1 MGERLSTVLILIFFN
16 IVQACGQA
24 ATGGH
29 SCPEHQQSFQSSC
42 YEFVG
47 LQRSFL
53 RAQAWCEWGGGHLAF
68 IRNDETQQFL
78 QKHMQPEQNWWI
90 GLAPSFDNI
99 TLDTKGGIRWLDGSD
114 VIYSN
119 WISKPVLETGCGYI
133 STDSNSHWKM
143 TSDCNKEFYFVCE
156 FELGRSLSCMNH
168 STFLRCDSDQVIE
181 IQRSFYGRRT
191 PHYCRN
197 GISTSLTSSQE
208 QCGWDSVLDLV
219 SERCSGQQVCLA
231 VTDASSFGEPCPT
244 LGSYLVVEYN
254 CKYKASSVIDRRS
267 ADDSE
272 DDAFDDDVHI
282 RHKRKSDDSK
292 EKSCSYTLQS
302 STNATEIPSGVTIT
316 CLNCDTASVA
326 DKVKL
331 SINNTDCDKVYWSIE
346 DKSDLKDDCSNA
358 GKKKM
363 NLLKKGSKTTVDIET
378 NKLRVVQ
385 EDYLVEAICKRK
397 NQTFVFGS
405 FTIRVDLLNLQSNP
419 LLSITSDLL
428 IEMKDTDQVTELR
441 EQLLS
446 NICVALTNS
455 SLKDRDVLMVANA
468 IKNLVELEDEVNS
481 DAQVKGGFI
490 LESISYSLASIDLST
505 ANMSE
510 LRDAAQLIVESA
522 SHILQAFDSKREKN
536 IATYLVNGLD
546 AVQSF
551 MLANKTADLEP
562 AIITA
567 PHISIYANRISPQY
581 IQQAFTIPSINITS
595 ATFSLPNLGNN
606 ALANIIEPV
615 DVRMT
620 NFLIDP
626 WLDGLTLNSHVSGF
640 SLTTPDGQSIPVE
653 GLPLEIEILLPRP
666 QADLK
671 STVLDLSS
679 YSTMAINITSQNATL
694 VLKLE
699 PSEELPLNLLLGYQ
713 DYPSDSNYVAK
724 VTFPLEAN
732 SLVERYTWILKPS
745 ELAGDMGL
753 YYLLVR
759 PIVGPGVKSV
769 NASVTITSITAQ
781 CIFWKEKKS
790 EWSDSSCRVGPN
802 TTASVTQCLC
812 NHLTFFGSSFFVMPN
827 TVDPSKSAELFSNFA
842 QNPVVVCFI
851 GAIFLAYILVAI
863 WARRKD
869 LQDKVKVKVTVL
881 EDNDPFAEYRYLLK
895 ISTGHRIGASPSSR
909 VVVTIQGTEG
919 ECEPHH
925 LTDPEKP
932 VFERGAVDLF
942 LLTTPYSLGE
952 LQSIS
957 LWHDNSGDH
966 PAWYVNSVMV
976 QDMETGEKRHFL
988 CSAWLAADI
997 DECTIERTIP
1007 VATDA
1012 DLKGFSN
1019 LFFMKTTTDFCDGHI
1034 WYSVVSRPPSSNF
1047 TRVQRISCCFS
1058 VLLCTMLTSIMFYG
1072 IPTDPSDQS
1081 MDMGHIE
1088 LTWSQV
1094 MIGIQ
1099 SSIIV
1104 FPVNLLIVGIF
1115 RHSRPREKKTKQKE
1129 KKKSK
1134 SQKTE
1139 KEKPFSSHLD
1149 QNNITAEFL
1158 IKDIQRII
1166 YLFANAMR
1174 CSVPN
1179 LEKNPDK
1186 ADINM
1191 LLSELHKL
1199 IEQQHSTHANDPSS
1213 VYWIYTPHLLK
1224 QLVNMEGEVR
1234 FLGPSG
1240 FSRPGSYSQ
1249 VLLQVQNIKRLLEGH
1264 IYAGSFDQ
1272 HPHISSTTK
1281 DKKKSCW
1288 NGFPWWFVYVGW
1300 LLVAGTSVVSGYF
1313 TMLYG
1318 LKYGKD
1324 RSINWIISIAMSFT
1338 ESLFFTQPVKVIC
1351 FAIFF
1356 ALVVKNINSDDDL
1369 VDSLCKK
1376 KVTYSEGPDGLR
1388 IARRDCMRSYYKPP
1402 PPSDIEKIKRNLAKQ
1417 RKARGLIVEI
1427 LVFVGFLWMLLVVA
1441 YGQRDSNAYYL
1452 TQHIRQSFEQ
1462 DVSESMNY
1470 NDVFYWANHTI
1481 LRNLF
1486 GEYPG
1491 FITDGNSKRVGSA
1504 RLRQVRVKRD
1514 SCKIAKP
1521 MRDSVPDCNAPY
1533 SWDDEDMGSYDPDW
1547 REPNS
1552 VNGSV
1557 DTVWSYQSQSALR
1570 GYPVWGDIALYRG
1583 GGYVVDLG
1591 ADKEN
1596 ASSKLQYLF
1605 DSTWLD
1611 TFTRAIIVEFTVY
1624 NANVNLFC
1632 LVTLML
1638 ERTAV
1643 GAFQYRSVI
1652 QSVRVYQSTG
1662 GFQSFLIA
1670 SQVFYFLFV
1679 CYYMFVQGKLM
1690 KTQKWAYFKN
1700 KWNLLDLFIIILS
1713 WTTLSAIIKRTVLGD
1728 RDITYYQ
1735 NNKDQ
1740 FPSFHDTALA
1750 DTTLG
1755 YLLAFLVLMASVK
1768 LWHLL
1773 RLNPKLHLITAS
1785 LQRAWKDMSSFIMVI
1800 AIVFVAY
1807 SLACNLIFGWK
1818 LYSYRSLPD
1827 AFKTIFNL
1835 QFGLF
1840 NYDEVMDS
1848 NPVLGAL
1855 IITSCVIFLTFVIL
1869 TLFVSV
1875 ILEAF
1880 SEEQENH
1887 QPSEEQEYVDL
1898 IIMKFLGL
1906 FGIKCKKK
1914 EADDK
1919 ECLLTDDTN

>member
-1 MGERLSTVLILIFFN
+1 MGERLSTVIILVFLIIL
-16 IVQACGQA
+16 QACGQA
-24 ATGGH
+24 ATGGN

-47 LQRSFL
+47 LQRSFHS
-53 RAQAWCEWGGGHLAF
+53 AQAWCEWGGGHLAF
-68 IRNDETQQFL
+68 IRDDETQQFL

-90 GLAPSFDNI
+90 GLAPSFDYI
-99 TLDTKGGIRWLDGSD
+99 TLDTKGGINWLDGSD

-133 STDSNSHWKM
+133 STDSNSQWKM
-143 TSDCNKEFYFVCE
+143 TRDCDSEFSFMCE

-168 STFLRCDSDQVIE
+168 STFLKCDSDQVIE

-197 GISTSLTSSQE
+197 DISTSHTSSQD
-208 QCGWDSVLDLV
+208 QCSWDSVLDLV
-219 SERCSGQQVCLA
+219 S
-231 VTDASSFGEPCPT
+231 
-244 LGSYLVVEYN
+244 
-254 CKYKASSVIDRRS
+254 
-267 ADDSE
+267 
-272 DDAFDDDVHI
+272 
-282 RHKRKSDDSK
+282 
-292 EKSCSYTLQS
+292 
-302 STNATEIPSGVTIT
+302 
-316 CLNCDTASVA
+316 
-326 DKVKL
+326 
-331 SINNTDCDKVYWSIE
+331 
-346 DKSDLKDDCSNA
+346 
-358 GKKKM
+358 GKKKDGS
-363 NLLKKGSKTTVDIET
+363 LLS
-378 NKLRVVQ
+378 
-385 EDYLVEAICKRK
+385 
-397 NQTFVFGS
+397 GS
-405 FTIRVDLLNLQSNP
+405 FTIPLNLPYHQSGSSGS
-419 LLSITSDLL
+419 LQTITSTLL
-428 IEMKDTDQVTELR
+428 IIMNVNNVTELR
-441 EQLLS
+441 KQLLS

-455 SLKDRDVLMVANA
+455 SLIEQGRDVLMVANA
-468 IKNLVELEDEVNS
+468 MKNLVEQEDEVNS
-481 DAQVKGGFI
+481 GAQVEGGCI
-490 LESISYSLASIDLST
+490 VESISYSLASIDLNT

-522 SHILQAFDSKREKN
+522 SHILKASKSEKESN
-536 IATYLVNGLD
+536 IASYLVNGLD

-551 MLANKTADLEP
+551 MLANKTPDMEP

-567 PHISIYANRISPQY
+567 PHISIYANRLSPQY
-581 IQQAFTIPSINITS
+581 IKQAFTIPDVNVTS
-595 ATFSLPNLGNN
+595 ATFSLPDLSSN

-626 WLDGLTLNSHVSGF
+626 WRGGLTLNSHVCGF
-640 SLTTPDGQSIPVE
+640 SLTTPDGQSLPVE
-653 GLPLEIEILLPRP
+653 DLPLEIEILIPRP
-666 QADLK
+666 KSDLN

-694 VLKLE
+694 VLKLQ
-699 PSEELPLNLLLGYQ
+699 PSEELPLVLLLGYQ

-745 ELAGDMGL
+745 ELAGDEGL

-769 NASVTITSITAQ
+769 NASLTVTSITAQ
-781 CIFWKEKKS
+781 CIFWQQDKT
-790 EWSDSSCRVGPN
+790 EWSDSNCRVGPN

-909 VVVTIQGTEG
+909 VVVMIQGTEG
-919 ECEPHH
+919 VCEPHH
-925 LTDPEKP
+925 LTDPEKT

-952 LQSIS
+952 LESIS

-997 DECTIERTIP
+997 DECTIERTFP

-1012 DLKGFSN
+1012 DLKGFTN

-1047 TRVQRISCCFS
+1047 TRVQRVSCCFS

-1072 IPTDPSDQS
+1072 IPTDPSDQT

-1099 SSIIV
+1099 SSFIV

-1115 RHSRPREKKTKQKE
+1115 RQSRPREKKTKRKE
-1129 KKKSK
+1129 RKKSK

-1139 KEKPFSSHLD
+1139 KEKPFSSYLD

-1179 LEKNPDK
+1179 LEKNPEK

-1191 LLSELHKL
+1191 LLSELHEL

-1213 VYWIYTPHLLK
+1213 VYWIYTHHLLK
-1224 QLVNMEGEVR
+1224 QLQNMEGEVR
-1234 FLGPSG
+1234 LLGPSG

-1272 HPHISSTTK
+1272 HPPTSGSTK

-1376 KVTYSEGPDGLR
+1376 KATHSEGPDGLR
-1388 IARRDCMRSYYKPP
+1388 LAKRDCMRSYYKPP

-1427 LVFVGFLWMLLVVA
+1427 LVYLGFLWMLLVVA

-1452 TQHIRQSFEQ
+1452 TQHIRLSFEQ
-1462 DVSESMNY
+1462 GISDSMNY
-1470 NDVFYWANHTI
+1470 NDVFKWANNVI
-1481 LRNLF
+1481 LNNLF

-1491 FITDGNSKRVGSA
+1491 FITDGNSKCVGTA
-1504 RLRQVRVKRD
+1504 RLRQIRVKRD

-1533 SWDDEDMGSYDPDW
+1533 SWDDEDMGSYDLDW
-1547 REPNS
+1547 QEPNS
-1552 VNGSV
+1552 ANGSV
-1557 DTVWSYQSQSALR
+1557 DTIWSYQSQSTLR

-1611 TFTRAIIVEFTVY
+1611 TFTRAIFVEFTVY

-1643 GAFQYRSVI
+1643 GAFQYRGVI

-1679 CYYMFVQGKLM
+1679 CYYMFVQGKLL
-1690 KTQKWAYFKN
+1690 KKQKWAYFKN

-1740 FPSFHDTALA
+1740 FPSFQDTALA
-1750 DTTLG
+1750 DATLG
-1755 YLLAFLVLMASVK
+1755 YLLAFLVLLASVK

-1785 LQRAWKDMSSFIMVI
+1785 LQRAWKDISNFIMVI

-1818 LYSYRSLPD
+1818 LYSYRSFLD

-1898 IIMKFLGL
+1898 IITKFLGL

-1914 EADDK
+1914 EDDK